1 MTRASLIIGL
11 ALLSVTVIIGCG
23 KQEEPLKAQK
33 PATAPR
39 LLVYQC
45 SGGQGFVVEVDEKGD
60 SALLKMDGQSVKLP
74 QVPSGSGAKYNDGKT
89 TLWTKGDEAFVE
101 VDGVII
107 MKDCRIRKGTTLPPL
122 RLGHEVK

>member
-1 MTRASLIIGL
+1 MKHVSLTIGL

-23 KQEEPLKAQK
+23 QQEEPPKAQK
-33 PATAPR
+33 PAAAPR

-45 SGGQGFVVEVDEKGD
+45 SKGQGFVAEVDEKGD
-60 SALLKMDGQSVKLP
+60 SALLKMDGQSAILP
-74 QVPSGSGAKYNDGKT
+74 QVPSGSGAKYSDGQT

-101 VDGVII
+101 VDGKII
-107 MKDCRIRKGTTLPPL
+107 MKDCRIRKGTTLAPL